1 MVRRVEP
8 LPPILVTMEAQLAG
22 TGPQDPI
29 HTPAR
34 DTHLLCPTCN
44 VVPLAHEVLEEAVD
58 ALRAEVQEKA
68 GALQAALK
76 ERDHLRLQ
84 TPLQTQMEADAATD
98 LLASVVRDH
107 EALHHRQD
115 EIQAQLNAA
124 EFQLAETKRQLAEAQ
139 KACDVAV
146 VRLDAYRRYLPTPT
160 TPK

>member
-1 MVRRVEP
+1 MT
-8 LPPILVTMEAQLAG
+8 LEAQLAG

-34 DTHLLCPTCN
+34 DTHLPCPTCN
-44 VVPLAHEVLEEAVD
+44 MVPLAHEVLEEAVD

-84 TPLQTQMEADAATD
+84 TPLQTQMEADAA
-98 LLASVVRDH
+98 
-107 EALHHRQD
+107 
-115 EIQAQLNAA
+115 AA

-139 KACDVAV
+139 KARDVAV
-146 VRLDAYRRYLPTPT
+146 VRLDAYRRYLPPPT